1 MSEKWDELAL
11 GLKQSEKWVNLTLVL
26 KQSKKWDK
34 LTIGRF
40 ANVWNMII
48 VIVRFEEVF
57 EMRQVNIFIIFKM
70 RQFIIRF
77 EAVFENETN

>member
-1 MSEKWDELAL
+1 
-11 GLKQSEKWVNLTLVL
+11 
-26 KQSKKWDK
+26 
-34 LTIGRF
+34 
-40 ANVWNMII
+40 MII